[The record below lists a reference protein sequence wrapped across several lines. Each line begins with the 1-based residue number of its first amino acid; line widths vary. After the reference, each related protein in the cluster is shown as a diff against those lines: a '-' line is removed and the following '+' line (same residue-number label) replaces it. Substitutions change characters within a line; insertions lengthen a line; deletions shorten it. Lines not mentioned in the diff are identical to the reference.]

1 MWQPHPLQAFDGRWR
16 KSRDLRRL
24 LCHKQCN
31 TRQHFAIYIHTDT
44 VCHRCVIC
52 SAAYSPLTASC
63 ENQPQVLF
71 AEMLQQQSLAGISW
85 FAAAPFASSV
95 KLLLTNLIFSRS
107 SQASVLAGEREGWW
121 VGNLQSKVG
130 QLQRR
135 RSSHQLVRHRAVHGG
150 RPPWK
155 QLLTKREVS

>member
-1 MWQPHPLQAFDGRWR
+1 MWQPRPLQAFDGRWR

-71 AEMLQQQSLAGISW
+71 VEMLQQQSLAGISW

-95 KLLLTNLIFSRS
+95 KLLLANLIFSRS
-107 SQASVLAGEREGWW
+107 SEASVLAGERGGGLEIC
-121 VGNLQSKVG
+121 N
-130 QLQRR
+130 RR
-135 RSSHQLVRHRAVHGG
+135 LNSCRGGGAPISWCVIEQCTGGG
-150 RPPWK
+150 RHGSSYSPRGKSPK
-155 QLLTKREVS
+155 